1 VWKSELGIAMTNENL
16 SFERMTEQEY
26 VAHLQGLQKSGKIN
40 KLEFLK
46 RFSEWKK
53 EKENSANVK
62 D

>member
-1 VWKSELGIAMTNENL
+1 MSDEHL
-16 SFERMTEQEY
+16 SFEEMTEREF
-26 VAHLQGLQKSGKIN
+26 VAHLQKLQRSGEID

-53 EKENSANVK
+53 EKKNNTNVQ